1 MPLNAGDTVRVAIRQ
16 RGPQGQDIVNVIH
29 YQADAAIA
37 SSDAEIMDAIVAT
50 ADVAYA
56 YLNYFT
62 PSTQRPLDVRADVV
76 KLQGGQIVVVRPL
89 GTRSWGFQ
97 YDPKESGNVY
107 APTIAAGV
115 LLRTLAP
122 RVLGKKFIGALME
135 THLYDYGHLSP
146 QLMAALAQY
155 AARLLMP
162 ILLEGGSLRA
172 GVLSKKIGQFVRFVE
187 YEIKN
192 VPFVLR
198 RRRLGIGR

>member
-1 MPLNAGDTVRVAIRQ
+1 MPLNAGDVVRVAIRQ
-16 RGPQGQDIVNVIH
+16 RGPQGQDIVNVVH
-29 YQADAAIA
+29 YQADAEIG
-37 SSDAEIMDAIVAT
+37 SSDTEIMSAIINT
-50 ADVAYA
+50 ADTAYA
-56 YLNYFT
+56 FLNYFT
-62 PSTQRPLDVRADVV
+62 PATQRPLDIRADVV
-76 KLQGGQIVVVRPL
+76 KVQGGQIVVVRPL
-89 GTRSWGFQ
+89 GVASWGWNYNPQ
-97 YDPKESGNVY
+97 ESGNPY
-107 APTIAAGV
+107 APMIAAGV

-135 THLYDYGHLSP
+135 THLLDHGHLSP

-162 ILLEGGSLRA
+162 ILLQGGALRA